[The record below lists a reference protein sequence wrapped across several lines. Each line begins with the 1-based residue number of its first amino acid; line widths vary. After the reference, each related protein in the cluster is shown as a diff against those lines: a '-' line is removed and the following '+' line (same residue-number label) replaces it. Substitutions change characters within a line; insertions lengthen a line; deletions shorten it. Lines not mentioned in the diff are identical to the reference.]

1 MKLQK
6 LPSYLVTLAGV
17 VILGA
22 VCFSVNQRTQAFTA
36 EQALQVPLRKSLD
49 TQKRQLAIAPL
60 SGSSTLTLFAVISG
74 QMVIGIV
81 AIIIVGSV
89 IMGVFLWSGLTQIG
103 EDEVGIV
110 YRKFGR
116 PHSSNRLIALDGE
129 VGYQAKTLAPGW
141 HWCKWSWMYE
151 IRKDDA
157 IHIAPNE
164 IGLIE
169 AKDGATLPPGNNFG
183 KFVECDNFQD
193 AGAFIK
199 EGGQRGKQLA
209 ILTEGIY
216 WINTELFNVEK
227 REVIRI
233 HPNQVG
239 LVEAKDGATLPPG
252 RTFGKVVDCNNFQDA
267 QAFINEGGQRGK
279 QLAILTTGIYKINTE
294 FFKIQRVSCIHID
307 ADKVGLLRAK
317 DGATLPPG
325 QTFGKITECNNFQD
339 AQVFINEGGQRGK
352 QLAILTTGIYQINTD
367 LFEVC
372 IVPQIKVPG
381 GEIALVIA
389 QDGAS
394 LPSEQI
400 LGKVVE
406 CNNFQDAQAF
416 IENGGQKGKQL
427 AILGAGIYQINTDLF
442 TIITTANATE
452 YGLKAEELKVYKV
465 EKNKIGIVT
474 TLDGDPI
481 PEGEIAG
488 LVIEGHNKFQDAQKF
503 IDAGGYRG
511 LQEEFLQEG
520 SWNLNPW
527 FLQVEQVP
535 LTEISSDKVGVIIS
549 YIGKNIDSSSTNGSR
564 YQLVNEGYKGVQKK
578 PLRAGKYAINT
589 RVKSVEIVPT
599 NEIILDWSD
608 EQKPAENYDANLKT
622 LKLRSK
628 DAFIFDIGVTQVISI
643 AEEDAPTM
651 ILRVGSQLAEI
662 SKLENT
668 NFFQARKNTAIKN
681 LVTRVLGPMIDSYFR
696 NSAQGYEALD
706 FLENRIEIQRGA
718 EEHIK
723 AALNA
728 YGVQAISTLIKEI
741 DLPDKLEELLK
752 QRKLLEEQRKN
763 YEEEELTEQQRQ
775 SLIEQHERTKAQ
787 ADLVKAEQKLKI
799 AEINAQ
805 AELKKAKSEAEAQ
818 QIKNHVELD
827 KIRQESEIEIYR
839 HRQIKDIDVNEF
851 IKIVETLSPDIY
863 ARLESD
869 KAWSDALAKLKIDTP
884 EIYIG
889 GGNSSSAGGDVLQ
902 ASTLQMAWMDMLR
915 DFLRQRDSAKQIN
928 MSQQA
933 GVLKASPPDDY
944 WK

>member
-6 LPSYLVTLAGV
+6 LPSYLVALAGV
-17 VILGA
+17 VTLGA
-22 VCFSVNQRTQAFTA
+22 ICFSVNQQTQAFTA
-36 EQALQVPLRKSLD
+36 EQALQVPIRKSLATRD
-49 TQKRQLAIAPL
+49 RQLAITPL
-60 SGSSTLTLFAVISG
+60 GKSSTLALFAVISG
-74 QMVIGIV
+74 QTVVGIV
-81 AIIIVGSV
+81 AIIVVGSV
-89 IMGVFLWSGLTQIG
+89 ITGVLLWQGLTQIG
-103 EDEVGIV
+103 ENEVGIV

-116 PHSSNRLIALDGE
+116 PRPSNRLIALDGE
-129 VGYQAKTLAPGW
+129 VGYQATMLAPGW
-141 HWCKWSWMYE
+141 YWRYWTWMYE

-164 IGLIE
+164 IGLVE
-169 AKDGATLPPGNNFG
+169 AKDGATLLPGKNFG
-183 KFVECDNFQD
+183 KVVECNNFQD
-193 AGAFIK
+193 AEAFMK
-199 EGGQRGKQLA
+199 DGQRGKQLA
-209 ILTEGIY
+209 ILTEGTY
-216 WINTELFNVEK
+216 RINSELFNVEK

-252 RTFGKVVDCNNFQDA
+252 KNFGKFVECDNFQDA
-267 QAFINEGGQRGK
+267 QKFINEDGQRGK

-294 FFKIQRVSCIHID
+294 FFKIRRVSCIQID
-307 ADKVGLLRAK
+307 ADKVGLVRAK
-317 DGATLPPG
+317 EGDTLPPG
-325 QTFGKITECNNFQD
+325 QTFGKVVECDNFQD
-339 AQVFINEGGQRGK
+339 AQKFINERGQRGK
-352 QLAILTTGIYQINTD
+352 QLAILTPGIYQINTD
-367 LFEVC
+367 LFDVC

-389 QDGAS
+389 QGGAS

-406 CNNFQDAQAF
+406 CSKFQDAHAF
-416 IENGGQKGKQL
+416 IENGGQMGKQL
-427 AILGAGIYQINTDLF
+427 TILRAGIYQINTDLF
-442 TIITTANATE
+442 TVITTANATK
-452 YGLKAEELKVYKV
+452 YGLKAEDLKVYKV

-474 TLDGDPI
+474 TLDGVPI

-488 LVIEGHNKFQDAQKF
+488 PVIEEHNKFQDAQKF

-520 SWNLNPW
+520 SWSLNPW
-527 FLQVEQVP
+527 FIQVEQVP
-535 LTEISSDKVGVIIS
+535 LTDISSDKVGVIIS
-549 YIGKNIDSSSTNGSR
+549 YIGKNIDISSTNRSR
-564 YQLVNEGYKGVQKK
+564 YQLVDEGYKGVQKI
-578 PLRAGKYAINT
+578 PLRAGKYAMNT

-651 ILRVGSQLAEI
+651 ILRVGSQLVET

-668 NFFQARKNTAIKN
+668 NFFQEGKNTAIKN

-741 DLPDKLEELLK
+741 DLPDELEELLK
-752 QRKLLEEQRKN
+752 QRKLFEEQRKN
-763 YEEEELTEQQRQ
+763 YEEEELAERQRQ
-775 SLIEQHERTKAQ
+775 SLIEQQEIAKAQ
-787 ADLVKAEQKLKI
+787 VEIVQAQKNREI

-805 AELKKAKSEAEAQ
+805 AKLQQAESDAKAQELMD
-818 QIKNHVELD
+818 NVELD
-827 KIRQESEIEIYR
+827 KTRKQREIEIY
-839 HRQIKDIDVNEF
+839 HQQKLKEIDVNEF
-851 IKIVETLSPDIY
+851 REIVKILGPDIY
-863 ARLESD
+863 AKLESD
-869 KAWSDALAKLKIDTP
+869 KAWSEALAQLKIDMP

-889 GGNSSSAGGDVLQ
+889 GSSGSPAGGDLLQ
-902 ASTLQMAWMDMLR
+902 ASTMQMAWMDMLR

-933 GVLKASPPDDY
+933 GVLKASPLDDES
-944 WK
+944 